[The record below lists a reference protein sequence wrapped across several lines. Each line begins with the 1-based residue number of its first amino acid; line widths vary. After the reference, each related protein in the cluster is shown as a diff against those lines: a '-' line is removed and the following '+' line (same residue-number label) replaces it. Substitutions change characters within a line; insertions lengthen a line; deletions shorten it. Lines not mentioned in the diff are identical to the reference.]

1 MKAMK
6 HSFEFDQ
13 GTSDWATRA
22 IVFSVVVSAHLA
34 VFSVW
39 SKQADTKWV
48 TKKELSVS
56 FAIAA
61 QTPQAVSVQPRKQPQ
76 DPLPVSLP
84 AQAVEPLPAETEQLP
99 AAVVT
104 PSLAPAA
111 AAETATEPDY
121 KAAYLNNPPP
131 AYPMVARR
139 NGLQGRVVLN
149 VEVLASGVCG
159 QINVHKS
166 SGYTMLDEAALQ
178 TVKTWR
184 FLPASQAGR
193 AVDKW
198 FMIPIQFSLKDNKA

>member
-1 MKAMK
+1 MNVMK
-6 HSFEFDQ
+6 HSVEFDQ
-13 GTSDWATRA
+13 GTSNLATRA
-22 IVFSVVVSAHLA
+22 IVFAVVVSAHLA

-39 SKQADTKWV
+39 SKQADTKFV
-48 TKKELSVS
+48 KNNELSVS

-61 QTPQAVSVQPRKQPQ
+61 QAPQPVTAQPRK
-76 DPLPVSLP
+76 PLPVSLP
-84 AQAVEPLPAETEQLP
+84 AQAAEPSQTEATQQP
-99 AAVVT
+99 AAVAT
-104 PSLAPAA
+104 PSPAPVAA
-111 AAETATEPDY
+111 VVTATEPDY
-121 KAAYLNNPPP
+121 KATYLNNPPP

-149 VEVLASGVCG
+149 VEVLTSGVCG
-159 QINVHKS
+159 QINIQTS
-166 SGYTMLDEAALQ
+166 SGYAMLDEAALQ